1 MVDAA
6 AFVVRLSAQVD
17 HERSVRYDLA
27 ATLHITAALVH
38 SHSLMHMCVCVCVC
52 TFVIKAHISHSH
64 PFARRECALCVFF
77 VCVLFVVCSF
87 RVLLKYISY
96 IFRAWHMRKYAQ
108 SARTEDNARELNRHT
123 HIHKRASTITTRN
136 VHNAYTCCVCVC
148 RAHIYAVIFVGLVC
162 VVVVCVCVCLLYA
175 FSIL

>member
-6 AFVVRLSAQVD
+6 AFVVRISAQVD

-38 SHSLMHMCVCVCVC
+38 SHSLMHMCVCVCVHFRDKG
-52 TFVIKAHISHSH
+52 THF
-64 PFARRECALCVFF
+64 PFPSFRSARVRAVCFF

-123 HIHKRASTITTRN
+123 HTQAR
-136 VHNAYTCCVCVC
+136 
-148 RAHIYAVIFVGLVC
+148 
-162 VVVVCVCVCLLYA
+162 
-175 FSIL
+175 